1 MDNKR
6 TQFLIALS
14 LLVCLTAIFS
24 IGFSVKKNNL
34 LPERNIS
41 ETRYKEKDEESIK
54 AIDVE
59 EKVNKNKYYINVF
72 SDPVTYD
79 LFIDESGSFILKT
92 LSIDYTNNE
101 EKQENEKFF
110 FLLEEEFNK
119 VKLILDYIGEKN
131 SLNKSDEYLF
141 YYNEKDLKDN
151 EIIEDKK
158 YILDVIN
165 AIDNISIG
173 EEVVDGK
180 ARKELGNEMLNHIIE
195 ELQLNNI
202 ANEKPAN

>member
-6 TQFLIALS
+6 TQFFIALS
-14 LLVCLTAIFS
+14 LLVCLAVIFA

-34 LPERNIS
+34 MPERNVS
-41 ETRYKEKDEESIK
+41 EAKYKERDEESLK
-54 AIDVE
+54 AIDAE
-59 EKVNKNKYYINVF
+59 EKINKNKYYINVF

-92 LSIDYTNNE
+92 LSVDYTDNDE
-101 EKQENEKFF
+101 EKKNEKFF

-119 VKLILDYIGEKN
+119 VKLILNYIGEKN
-131 SLNKSDEYLF
+131 SLNKYDEYLF

-158 YILDVIN
+158 YILEVIN
-165 AIDNISIG
+165 AIDNISTGDEI
-173 EEVVDGK
+173 VDGK
-180 ARKELGNEMLNHIIE
+180 TRKELGNEMLNHIIE
-195 ELQLNNI
+195 ELQLNVQSERPTN
-202 ANEKPAN
+202 